1 VQTIVLKKF
10 MGQDTWGEPTARV
23 NETVWCYIDYKNRNV
38 SGIDGMTVVSQ
49 AKIMI
54 EPRTIIRTGFAT
66 RGADTIAYEDLVYF
80 DNSDHIII
88 SIGRPGDFSTR
99 FTEIYV
105 K

>member
-1 VQTIVLKKF
+1 MHTIVLKKY

-23 NETVWCYIDYKNRNV
+23 NETVGCYIDYKNRNV
-38 SGIDGMTVVSQ
+38 AGIDGTTIVSM

-66 RGADTIAYEDLVYF
+66 RAADTIAYEDLVNF
-80 DNSDHIII
+80 DDSDHVIIQI
-88 SIGRPGDFSTR
+88 ARPGDFRTR